1 MTNETLRDKLIRLVT
16 KLVNVDYEGGE
27 KEGDAIVREIE
38 TMVPA
43 AEVIDLIYYGDD
55 EDTPETL
62 ADKMLAARPIILPD
76 LSKS

>member
-1 MTNETLRDKLIRLVT
+1 MTNETLRDTLIRLVT

-27 KEGDAIVREIE
+27 KEGDAILREIE

>member
-27 KEGDAIVREIE
+27 KEGDAILREIE

-55 EDTPETL
+55 EDTPEAL

>member
-27 KEGDAIVREIE
+27 KEGDDILREIE

-43 AEVIDLIYYGDD
+43 AQVVNLIYYGDD
-55 EDTPETL
+55 NDTAEML

-76 LSKS
+76 HSQS